1 MNLEDFYSMNVDP
14 CVQGL
19 VIITGHRLGI
29 WWRIVI
35 SLVWQDASVP
45 LIKLY
50 TMDDVSARLT
60 VQIRMYESEWF

>member
-19 VIITGHRLGI
+19 VIITEHHLGT

-50 TMDDVSARLT
+50 TMDDASARLT
-60 VQIRMYESEWF
+60 VLIRMYESEWF